1 MALSAVRFSSPGSA
15 YVPIWAGVTPAL
27 AVAFPPLGI
36 LSESLGHRMVP
47 AEKLRDEI
55 RYMIDRK
62 SD

>member
-1 MALSAVRFSSPGSA
+1 
-15 YVPIWAGVTPAL
+15 VTSAL

>member
-1 MALSAVRFSSPGSA
+1 M
-15 YVPIWAGVTPAL
+15 PIWAGVTPAL

-36 LSESLGHRMVP
+36 LSESLDHRMVP